1 MSWRTMTIVDE
12 INAKVSVA
20 REHVN
25 RGQYTSASHNFEEVL
40 YLVDRCASSSTKA

>member
-1 MSWRTMTIVDE
+1 MTIVDE

-25 RGQYTSASHNFEEVL
+25 RGQHFSASQNFDEVL
-40 YLVDRCASSSTKA
+40 YLVDRYARRT